1 MACLLSAVESKTAT
15 LTSCQQ
21 WGSPLVARYL
31 LPAQLSKYITTQIV
45 PEKNALSVLTRL
57 SAHRSDLFGLS
68 VHARREAVCPPESMQ
83 TCRFPWCRAS
93 FKLPLYRMAGHCISM
108 VDLFSTL
115 EGTAT
120 TTANRQERG
129 SFTAVAPM
137 LRASDKLHG

>member
-1 MACLLSAVESKTAT
+1 VFAFGGRVQESNFDKLSTVGIAT
-15 LTSCQQ
+15 C
-21 WGSPLVARYL
+21 GSISSSGAAIKVHYHPDRTVK
-31 LPAQLSKYITTQIV
+31 Q
-45 PEKNALSVLTRL
+45 NALSVLTRL

-93 FKLPLYRMAGHCISM
+93 FKLPLYRMVGHCISM

-115 EGTAT
+115 ERTAT
-120 TTANRQERG
+120 TATNRQERG